1 MYDLV
6 IRNGKIVDGTG
17 KAAFV
22 GDVAIE
28 GDRIVAVGSDLG
40 PGTREI
46 DAKGLLVTPGFVD
59 VHSHYDA
66 QVTWDAQLTPSSWHG
81 CTTIVMGSC
90 GVGFAPVRPERRD
103 WVIGLMEGVEDIP
116 GSALH
121 EGIQWD
127 WETFPEYLDAIE
139 KTPHAIDF
147 GAQVP
152 HGALRAYVMGDR
164 GADNEEANA
173 EDVEQMAEIVSEAVT
188 AGALGFSTSR
198 TLLHKSAAG
207 VPVPGT
213 FATRD
218 ELFGIGRALGELNKG
233 VFQVAAEHLKMVGEL
248 SWMKELAVETGRPV
262 MFNLSQTDQAPELWK
277 DLTKVLDE
285 AAAED
290 VPLFAQVAGRAI
302 GVVMCWEGTAHPF
315 VPYPSYQRLAALPP
329 LERRKKLLDPAVR
342 AEILADTPVSIGPFE
357 DFITQS
363 FHKMFALGSVD
374 YEPAPERSIAA
385 IAKTDGRTPQ
395 EVAYDLLCENDGQGM
410 LYFPL
415 FNYSDGNLNLLH
427 ELHQHPR
434 TLLGLSDA
442 GAHCGAICDGG
453 MPTFMLTHWSRDRS
467 RGPKLPL
474 EHVVNRQTRETARA
488 FGLFDRGVLEPGMK
502 ADVNVINYEE
512 LGFEHPELVYDLPAG
527 GRRLIQRAKGYVA
540 TICSGQ
546 VISEN
551 GVPTGVLPGR
561 LVRGSQPA
569 PLAPE
574 LAASV

>member
-17 KAAFV
+17 KPAFV

-152 HGALRAYVMGDR
+152 HGALRAYVMGER
-164 GADNEEANA
+164 GADNEEATA
-173 EDVEQMAEIVSEAVT
+173 DDIDSMATIVREAVT

-218 ELFGIGRALGELNKG
+218 ELFGIGRALGDLGRG

-248 SWMKELAVETGRPV
+248 TWMKELAEETRRPV
-262 MFNLSQTDQAPELWK
+262 MFNLSQTDQAPKLWK
-277 DLTKVLDE
+277 DLTRVLDE

-315 VPYPSYQRLAALPP
+315 VPYPSYQRLAGLSP
-329 LERRKKLLDPAVR
+329 LERRKKLLDPATR

-357 DFITQS
+357 DFITRS
-363 FHKMFALGSVD
+363 FQKMFALGSVD
-374 YEPAPERSIAA
+374 YEPAPDRSIAA
-385 IAKTDGRTPQ
+385 LAKADGRTPQ

-415 FNYSDGNLNLLH
+415 FNYSDGNLDLLH
-427 ELHQHPR
+427 ELHQHSR

-453 MPTFMLTHWSRDRS
+453 MPTFMLTHWSRDRT

-474 EHVVNRQTRETARA
+474 EHVVNRQTRETAHA

-502 ADVNVINYEE
+502 ADVNVINYEN

-527 GRRLIQRAKGYVA
+527 GRRLIQKARGYVA
-540 TICSGQ
+540 TICSGT

-551 GVPTGVLPGR
+551 GVPTGALPGR

-569 PLAPE
+569 PLAAE
-574 LAASV
+574 LANA